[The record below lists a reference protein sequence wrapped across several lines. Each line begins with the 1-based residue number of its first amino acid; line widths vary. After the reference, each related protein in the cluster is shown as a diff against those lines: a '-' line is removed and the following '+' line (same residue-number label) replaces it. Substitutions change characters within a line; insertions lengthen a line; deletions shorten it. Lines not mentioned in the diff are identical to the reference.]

1 MRQLSFATAKIF
13 PTVLYMGNDFAV
25 LYVAFKYINEGI
37 TVITAV
43 ANICQRVVM
52 VAQHRIV
59 ECAVIAPLK
68 SA

>member
-1 MRQLSFATAKIF
+1 MF
-13 PTVLYMGNDFAV
+13 
-25 LYVAFKYINEGI
+25 INEGI

-43 ANICQRVVM
+43 ADICQRVVM